1 MVILSAIHET
11 TAAAVLTVVAADEL
25 ASSSASGFSRAG
37 AAAGTAGSTLSGEPT
52 GELGWEMLPSSVSVS
67 RELFSAFS
75 TSSLSAEDLSA
86 DKVCPIERQVL
97 LQMRRG
103 VAGGTSGRV
112 AAFLGRVA
120 PLSAARPDHCAV
132 AQPSF
137 INSSMETRL
146 MRRASRKQEAS
157 KPRAARTCRA
167 PHSESWRCQGGR
179 PPAQKNG

>member
-52 GELGWEMLPSSVSVS
+52 GELGWEILPSSVSVS

-86 DKVCPIERQVL
+86 DKVCPIASAKFCSKCV
-97 LQMRRG
+97 
-103 VAGGTSGRV
+103 VSRV
-112 AAFLGRVA
+112 ALSGPVSRRFLGRVA

-132 AQPSF
+132 AQPSS
-137 INSSMETRL
+137 IRQWKL
-146 MRRASRKQEAS
+146 D
-157 KPRAARTCRA
+157 
-167 PHSESWRCQGGR
+167 
-179 PPAQKNG
+179 

>member
-52 GELGWEMLPSSVSVS
+52 GELGWEILPSSVSVS

-86 DKVCPIERQVL
+86 DKVCPIASAKFCSK
-97 LQMRRG
+97 MRR
-103 VAGGTSGRV
+103 VAGGTE
-112 AAFLGRVA
+112 
-120 PLSAARPDHCAV
+120 RP
-132 AQPSF
+132 
-137 INSSMETRL
+137 RL
-146 MRRASRKQEAS
+146 LAGPGQ
-157 KPRAARTCRA
+157 
-167 PHSESWRCQGGR
+167 GR
-179 PPAQKNG
+179 PPLCRPT